1 MNELILAKEIIIC
14 EDSYKKSILAKMTQ
28 SHTFSDVKFYPKKEF
43 FQEYFF
49 TYNEETIAYVVKKLN
64 VKVSIAKMYLQN
76 LFFLE
81 DKEYRH
87 SKLQFLK
94 NLKEDLD
101 QKKLL
106 IYNPLFKDYLND
118 KKIKVIGYLTFEKYE
133 EEVFHTL
140 GVEIIKEKEENNLKY
155 VWALKDMEEEIT
167 FVARKICQLILE
179 GVSLNQ
185 IKLMNVPEDYYDA
198 LERIFA
204 FFHIPVKI
212 PSKIN
217 LLGYEG
223 ALKFLNALKK
233 GIDIEDYDFGNMSE
247 EIQNKIINILNKY
260 AFISDNNL
268 LYDLVYEE
276 FKNTHLDTLTFENY
290 VELLKVSDY
299 VSPSFYV
306 FLMNFNAGSI
316 PEYKKDEDYITDFL
330 KDEVH
335 LYKTTDYNE
344 KLRINVIAK
353 IKSIKNLTITYK
365 LKDNR
370 GDAFPSSLV
379 SLLSLEEK
387 FYHEDETI
395 SYASLNDKIKYAK
408 YLDEMTK
415 YGNIHPILGLYKNN
429 LPNFIYRT
437 FDNSYK
443 GLNEDS
449 LKDYLKEG
457 LTLSYSSL
465 NNYNKCSFRYYL
477 ENILHLNPFLETFD
491 TFIGSLF
498 HDVLEKC
505 LNKGGSISQEVD
517 NYLREKE
524 KILDSKEKFYV
535 TKIMKDMEFVIN
547 YLREQKEDILLGEE
561 YHEKYLSIDK
571 SRNIPIRF
579 VGIIDKILYEKKDD
593 QTVVAIVDYKTGKIE
608 SDINY
613 AFYGLSLQLPIY
625 LYLVSKSH
633 LFERP
638 LFAGFYLEH
647 ILDKDLKRSD
657 DYENAQKEAL
667 KLKGYSNAD
676 ANILACFDKHYMD
689 SHFIK
694 SLKMKNDG
702 NFYSYS
708 KVLSNEKITNL
719 INLTENIIDDDIT
732 KILKAEF
739 PINPKKIGYAKDV
752 GCLYCPF
759 GDICYKKEADYV
771 ILEEVKNL
779 NYLGGEANAEVD

>member
-1 MNELILAKEIIIC
+1 MATEIIIC
-14 EDSYKKSILAKMTQ
+14 EDSYKMSILTKMMQ
-28 SHTFSDVKFYPKKEF
+28 SHPFSDVKFYTKKEF

-49 TYNEETIAYVVKKLN
+49 TYNEEAIAYVTKKLN
-64 VKVSIAKMYLQN
+64 VKVSLAKMYLQN

-81 DKEYRH
+81 NKEYH
-87 SKLQFLK
+87 HPKLQFLK

-106 IYNPLFKDYLND
+106 IYNPLFKDYLKD
-118 KKIKVIGYLTFEKYE
+118 KKIKVKGYLTLEKYE
-133 EEVFHTL
+133 EETFRTL
-140 GVEIIKEKEENNLKY
+140 GAEIAKEKAENNLKY
-155 VWALKDMEEEIT
+155 VWALANIEAEIT
-167 FVARKICQLILE
+167 FVAEKISKLILD

-185 IKLMNVPEDYYDA
+185 IKLMNVSEDYYDA

-204 FFHIPVKI
+204 IFHIPVKI
-212 PSKIN
+212 PSRIN

-223 ALKFLNALKK
+223 VLPFLEALKK
-233 GIDIEDYDFGNMSE
+233 GIDVKDKIIENMNE
-247 EIQNKIINILNKY
+247 EIQTKIINILNKY
-260 AFISDNNL
+260 AFVCDNNL

-276 FKNTHLDTLTFENY
+276 FKNTYLDNFVFENY
-290 VELLKVSDY
+290 VELIKVSDY
-299 VSPSFYV
+299 VSPSSYV

-330 KDEVH
+330 KDEVA
-335 LYKTTDYNE
+335 LYKTKDYNE
-344 KLRINVIAK
+344 NLKIKTIAK
-353 IKSIKNLTITYK
+353 IKSLKNLVITYK
-365 LKDNR
+365 LKDNK
-370 GDAFPSSLV
+370 GEAFPSSLM
-379 SLLSLEEK
+379 SLLSLEERHDEK
-387 FYHEDETI
+387 DETL
-395 SYASLNDKIKYAK
+395 SYSYLNDKIKYAK
-408 YLDEMTK
+408 YLDEMAK
-415 YGNIHPILGLYKNN
+415 YGNVHPDLGLYKNN
-429 LPNFIYRT
+429 IADFTYKT
-437 FDNSYK
+437 YDNSYK

-449 LKDYLKEG
+449 LKDYLKGG

-465 NNYNKCSFRYYL
+465 NNYNKCAFRYYL

-505 LNKGGSISQEVD
+505 LNKGGSIFKEVD

-524 KILDSKEKFYV
+524 KILDAKEKFYV

-547 YLREQKEDILLGEE
+547 YLREQKEEILLGEE

-571 SRNIPIRF
+571 SRDIPIHF

-613 AFYGLSLQLPIY
+613 ALYGLSLQLPIY

-633 LFERP
+633 LFAKP

-657 DYENAQKEAL
+657 DYESAQKEAL
-667 KLKGYSNAD
+667 KLKGYSNA
-676 ANILACFDKHYMD
+676 NPHVLACFDKHYMD

-732 KILKAEF
+732 KILQAEF
-739 PINPKKIGYAKDV
+739 PINPKKIGYGKDV

-771 ILEEVKNL
+771 ILEEVANL
-779 NYLGGEANAEVD
+779 NYLGGENNAKVD